1 MQEIRIN
8 LFGPDGQKTVSWT
21 QKGKKLR
28 EVIAVSNQDPGG
40 SCGGRGIC
48 GKCKIRVSGIL
59 NPLTVLP
66 IT

>member
-28 EVIAVSNQDPGG
+28 EVIAVSNQDPGEIG
-40 SCGGRGIC
+40 RASCRE
-48 GKCKIRVSGIL
+48 RV
-59 NPLTVLP
+59 
-66 IT
+66 